1 MIDEHHRR
9 RPTTLGRHDLATLAG
24 GVALLV
30 SPFLQW
36 VRRGPGNTLSGR
48 EMIDAIVALGD
59 ALPGLSAARLA
70 VAWYLVPASG
80 AVLFIAV
87 GLGRGKRA
95 AAGLALGVTA
105 LVFVG
110 FVRLAGVAD
119 LGPGP
124 WLAAAGALLA
134 AATTLQSMVRR

>member
-1 MIDEHHRR
+1 M
-9 RPTTLGRHDLATLAG
+9 
-24 GVALLV
+24 
-30 SPFLQW
+30 SPFVRW

-59 ALPGLSAARLA
+59 TLPGLSAARLA

-87 GLGRGKRA
+87 GLGGRRRA
-95 AAGLALGVTA
+95 AAGFALGVTA

-110 FVRLAGVAD
+110 FVRLAGFAD

-124 WLAAAGALLA
+124 WLAVAGALLA
-134 AATTLQSMVRR
+134 AATSWKT